1 MPEIK
6 KVVWL
11 GSSLKDLRELP
22 EMVQG
27 DIGYA
32 LWRVQEGKHHAD
44 IKPLKG
50 LSSVFEIRVD
60 YDRDTY
66 RAVYTIN
73 IGDVI
78 YVLHVFKKK
87 SKKGSVLPKEDGDL
101 IQSRLKWA
109 KELANEK
116 KSN

>member
-1 MPEIK
+1 MPQVK

-11 GSSLKDLRELP
+11 GSSLKDLKDLP
-22 EMVQG
+22 DSVQD

-32 LWRVQEGKHHAD
+32 LWRVQEGKEHQD
-44 IKPLKG
+44 IKLLKG
-50 LSSVFEIRVD
+50 LPGVFEIGID

-66 RAVYTIN
+66 RAVYTVN

-87 SKKGSVLPKEDGDL
+87 SKKGIALPKEDADL

-109 KELANEK
+109 KELFNEK
-116 KSN
+116 K